1 MKKRENSLLS
11 LTSLYLCLISSK
23 ITLIIFI
30 IGFILSGLFLV
41 FIANPMM
48 DNMVYLAS
56 FNDIHT
62 KYFNQ
67 SIFIIELFNSILL
80 IAIII
85 TLSINSNSFDS
96 LFISY
101 VKRNKIILSKLLA
114 LITIILVIIIF
125 DSLILFSIP
134 LILYQNYSLSIESLK
149 LILFLFISLLFEG
162 SLEIMLTTLI
172 QSIFVPII
180 LSFLAIV
187 LRVMSTNYTNLNKI
201 LSKYWPIIKIE
212 NIVTLDSLYFILIWS
227 LLLLILYFCIY
238 SIKDL
243 K

>member
-1 MKKRENSLLS
+1 MKKRKKQLLS
-11 LTSLYLCLISSK
+11 LTSLYLCLVSSK

-30 IGFILSGLFLV
+30 IGFILSGLFLT

-48 DNMVYLAS
+48 DNMVYLS
-56 FNDIHT
+56 NYNDIHNS
-62 KYFNQ
+62 YFNQ
-67 SIFIIELFNSILL
+67 SLFIIELFNSILL

-101 VKRNKIILSKLLA
+101 VKRNKIILSKLIT
-114 LITIILVIIIF
+114 LIIIILVIITF

-149 LILFLFISLLFEG
+149 IFLFLFLSLLFEAAIE
-162 SLEIMLTTLI
+162 LMLTTLI
-172 QSIFVPII
+172 QSIFIPII
-180 LSFLAIV
+180 LSFISIV
-187 LRVMSTNYTNLNKI
+187 FRVMSTNYTNVNVI
-201 LSKYWPIIKIE
+201 LSKYWPIIKIG
-212 NIVTLDSLYFILIWS
+212 NMVSFDCLYIVIIWTI
-227 LLLLILYFCIY
+227 LLLILYFCIY